1 MNEGRYR
8 YVRYD
13 RRNGP
18 IVQGTVMYL
27 RDPKTFEVD
36 LGKSCGPMI
45 GCSLIATKWSLA
57 DQIMW
62 HLTGRPELGDYSP
75 VRFFFVQE
83 TGWVRQVA

>member
-1 MNEGRYR
+1 MKVAIAR

-27 RDPKTFEVD
+27 RDPKTFDVD
-36 LGKSCGPMI
+36 LGKSGGPMI
-45 GCSLIATKWSLA
+45 GWSLIATKWSLG
-57 DQIMW
+57 DRIMW
-62 HLTGRPELGDYSP
+62 HLTGRPELGKYSP

-83 TGWVRQVA
+83 SGFIQHVA